1 MPMLHTILSINTQ
14 KKDLK
19 ESTFYDGDINTGY
32 SMVHI
37 TILKN
42 PLKEQLKTMIQKEEV
57 RFIFDN
63 NDNIYTWNASDATHF
78 NVIKNFF
85 NIREI
90 KLMGIFTN
98 DTIMISEESYS
109 SQEDYTKEDEYF
121 GKLYD
126 DVKIELNS
134 FQR

>member
-1 MPMLHTILSINTQ
+1 MSMLHRVLTINTQ

-32 SMVHI
+32 SITHI

-42 PLKEQLKTMIQKEEV
+42 PLKEQLKTMINNEEV

-63 NDNIYTWNASDATHF
+63 DDNIYVWKAVNATHF

-90 KLMGIFTN
+90 KLMGIFMK
-98 DTIMISEESYS
+98 DTILISEESYS
-109 SQEDYTKEDEYF
+109 SLENYTKQDDYF
-121 GKLYD
+121 SKLYD
-126 DVKIELNS
+126 DVKIKLND